1 MGYLRTIDGVVMSLR
16 KIIILAVVLI
26 LLMAGGIWLRKQLQ
40 IDSCLDAGGRWN
52 YEEGVCETR

>member
-1 MGYLRTIDGVVMSLR
+1 MSLR

>member
-1 MGYLRTIDGVVMSLR
+1 MPLR
-16 KIIILAVVLI
+16 KILILAVVLI
-26 LLMAGGIWLRKQLQ
+26 LLIAGGIWLRKQLQ